1 MLLNGKKFYKELE
14 GYYQK
19 ENYEGVREYLEE
31 QEKNLKCVV
40 MPAAGLGCAACAG
53 DPDEEGLTN
62 ETREWIINRN
72 QCIAIVTYEQGRL
85 LQNQKKWTE
94 SIKKYEDAKALM
106 ERNYMTD
113 LSIYDALK
121 KNIQFIRMQEEG

>member
-1 MLLNGKKFYKELE
+1 M
-14 GYYQK
+14 
-19 ENYEGVREYLEE
+19 
-31 QEKNLKCVV
+31 
-40 MPAAGLGCAACAG
+40 
-53 DPDEEGLTN
+53 
-62 ETREWIINRN
+62 
-72 QCIAIVTYEQGRL
+72 
-85 LQNQKKWTE
+85 QNQKKWTE